1 MDAHTIK
8 KLNWISNDQKV
19 QWVVLTYLHSRLKK
33 WLIMRHSLTNFLHI
47 YTIHNLSILFHG
59 PLDVHY
65 LCVCVCVCERVVRG
79 CLSFQQTML
88 YALTTSCPGIYRFVP
103 SDAAVQ
109 HGTRNAWLQSFTVA
123 QQCNHQQVRSERRHR
138 RLVR

>member
-1 MDAHTIK
+1 MGSLDLFAQQAKEMADHAALANK
-8 KLNWISNDQKV
+8 FFA
-19 QWVVLTYLHSRLKK
+19 YLHDTQFKYFISWSVR
-33 WLIMRHSLTNFLHI
+33 R
-47 YTIHNLSILFHG
+47 
-59 PLDVHY
+59 PLP
-65 LCVCVCVCERVVRG
+65 VCVCVCERVVRG